1 MARLAAKH
9 GKRGDAQRLGR
20 DDWLDAAFDAVVDGG
35 FDQLRVV
42 ALAQTLGVTRGSF
55 YWHFADHADLVK
67 VLLARWQQ
75 REIAEGLRIQAES
88 SDDPQADLLRLLDLA
103 LARGGADLKNLRF
116 ELALRGLGRRDSGV
130 AQMLVEVDA
139 ARMAL
144 FEAKFLRLTRDVKS
158 ATDLAALF
166 YLAVTGGFQALAR
179 PNSSAAARPM
189 PDPAPVMIA
198 TLFSSRPDM
207 LLLLLKMLS
216 PIVAQRALQA
226 WAGTA
231 TPWRRI
237 R

>member
-1 MARLAAKH
+1 MARPAAKH
-9 GKRGDAQRLGR
+9 GKRSDAQRLGR

-55 YWHFADHADLVK
+55 YWHFSDHADLVK

-75 REIAEGLRIQAES
+75 REIADDLRIQAES

-144 FEAKFLRLTRDVKS
+144 FEAKFLRLTRDAKS

-179 PNSSAAARPM
+179 PNSSSRMADYIRGVIADHLIRRQAVAV
-189 PDPAPVMIA
+189 PA
-198 TLFSSRPDM
+198 
-207 LLLLLKMLS
+207 
-216 PIVAQRALQA
+216 QA
-226 WAGTA
+226 
-231 TPWRRI
+231 
-237 R
+237 

>member
-1 MARLAAKH
+1 MARPAAKH
-9 GKRGDAQRLGR
+9 GKRGEAQRLGR

-103 LARGGADLKNLRF
+103 LARGGGDLKNLRF

-144 FEAKFLRLTRDVKS
+144 FEAKFLRLTRDAKS

-179 PNSSAAARPM
+179 PNSNARM
-189 PDPAPVMIA
+189 ADYIRSVIA
-198 TLFSSRPDM
+198 DHLIRRQA
-207 LLLLLKMLS
+207 
-216 PIVAQRALQA
+216 VAVQSEA
-226 WAGTA
+226 
-231 TPWRRI
+231 
-237 R
+237 

>member
-1 MARLAAKH
+1 MARPAAKH
-9 GKRGDAQRLGR
+9 GKRSDAQRLGR

-179 PNSSAAARPM
+179 PNSSARMADYIRGVIADHLIRRQAVAV
-189 PDPAPVMIA
+189 PA
-198 TLFSSRPDM
+198 
-207 LLLLLKMLS
+207 
-216 PIVAQRALQA
+216 QA
-226 WAGTA
+226 
-231 TPWRRI
+231 
-237 R
+237 

>member
-103 LARGGADLKNLRF
+103 LARGGGDLKNLRF

-144 FEAKFLRLTRDVKS
+144 FEAKFLRLTRDAKS

-179 PNSSAAARPM
+179 PNSNARMAAYIRS
-189 PDPAPVMIA
+189 VIA
-198 TLFSSRPDM
+198 DHLIRRQA
-207 LLLLLKMLS
+207 
-216 PIVAQRALQA
+216 VAVQSEA
-226 WAGTA
+226 
-231 TPWRRI
+231 
-237 R
+237 

>member
-1 MARLAAKH
+1 MARPAAKH

-103 LARGGADLKNLRF
+103 LARGGGDLKNLRF

-144 FEAKFLRLTRDVKS
+144 FEAKFLRLTRDAKS

-179 PNSSAAARPM
+179 PNSSARMADYIRGVIADHLIRRQAVAV
-189 PDPAPVMIA
+189 PA
-198 TLFSSRPDM
+198 
-207 LLLLLKMLS
+207 
-216 PIVAQRALQA
+216 QA
-226 WAGTA
+226 
-231 TPWRRI
+231 
-237 R
+237 

>member
-75 REIAEGLRIQAES
+75 REIADDLRIQAES

-103 LARGGADLKNLRF
+103 LARGGADLKDLRF
-116 ELALRGLGRRDSGV
+116 ELALRGLGRRDPRV

-179 PNSSAAARPM
+179 PNSSARMADYIRGVIADHLIRRQAVAV
-189 PDPAPVMIA
+189 PA
-198 TLFSSRPDM
+198 
-207 LLLLLKMLS
+207 
-216 PIVAQRALQA
+216 QA
-226 WAGTA
+226 
-231 TPWRRI
+231 
-237 R
+237 

>member
-1 MARLAAKH
+1 MARPAAKH

-103 LARGGADLKNLRF
+103 LARGGGDLKNLRF

-144 FEAKFLRLTRDVKS
+144 FEAKFLRLTRDAKS

-179 PNSSAAARPM
+179 PNSNARM
-189 PDPAPVMIA
+189 ADYIRSVIA
-198 TLFSSRPDM
+198 DHLIRRQA
-207 LLLLLKMLS
+207 
-216 PIVAQRALQA
+216 VAVQSEA
-226 WAGTA
+226 
-231 TPWRRI
+231 
-237 R
+237 

>member
-1 MARLAAKH
+1 MARPAAKH
-9 GKRGDAQRLGR
+9 GKRSDAQRLGR

-55 YWHFADHADLVK
+55 YWHFSDHADLVK

-75 REIAEGLRIQAES
+75 REIADDLRIQAES

-144 FEAKFLRLTRDVKS
+144 FEAKFLRLTRDAKS

-179 PNSSAAARPM
+179 PNSSTRMADYIRGVIADHLIRRQAVAV
-189 PDPAPVMIA
+189 PA
-198 TLFSSRPDM
+198 
-207 LLLLLKMLS
+207 
-216 PIVAQRALQA
+216 QA
-226 WAGTA
+226 
-231 TPWRRI
+231 
-237 R
+237 

>member
-1 MARLAAKH
+1 MARPAAKH
-9 GKRGDAQRLGR
+9 GKRSDAQRLGR

-75 REIAEGLRIQAES
+75 REIADDLRIQAES

-144 FEAKFLRLTRDVKS
+144 FEAKFLRLTRDAKS

-179 PNSSAAARPM
+179 PNSSSRMADYIRGVIADHLIRRQAVAV
-189 PDPAPVMIA
+189 PA
-198 TLFSSRPDM
+198 
-207 LLLLLKMLS
+207 
-216 PIVAQRALQA
+216 QA
-226 WAGTA
+226 
-231 TPWRRI
+231 
-237 R
+237 

>member
-1 MARLAAKH
+1 MGRPAAKH
-9 GKRGDAQRLGR
+9 GKRSDAQRLGR

-179 PNSSAAARPM
+179 PNSSARMADYIRGVIADHLIRRQAVAV
-189 PDPAPVMIA
+189 PA
-198 TLFSSRPDM
+198 
-207 LLLLLKMLS
+207 
-216 PIVAQRALQA
+216 QA
-226 WAGTA
+226 
-231 TPWRRI
+231 
-237 R
+237 

>member
-1 MARLAAKH
+1 MARPAAKH
-9 GKRGDAQRLGR
+9 GKRSDAQRLGR

-88 SDDPQADLLRLLDLA
+88 SEDPQADLLRLLDLA
-103 LARGGADLKNLRF
+103 LARGGADLKDLRF
-116 ELALRGLGRRDSGV
+116 ELALRGLGRRDPRV

-179 PNSSAAARPM
+179 PNSSARMADYIRGVIADHLIRRQAVAV
-189 PDPAPVMIA
+189 PA
-198 TLFSSRPDM
+198 
-207 LLLLLKMLS
+207 
-216 PIVAQRALQA
+216 QA
-226 WAGTA
+226 
-231 TPWRRI
+231 
-237 R
+237 

>member
-1 MARLAAKH
+1 MARPAAKH
-9 GKRGDAQRLGR
+9 GKRSDAQRLGR

-75 REIAEGLRIQAES
+75 REIAEDLRIQAEA

-103 LARGGADLKNLRF
+103 LARGGADLKDLRF
-116 ELALRGLGRRDSGV
+116 ELALRGLGRRDPRV

-179 PNSSAAARPM
+179 PNSSARMADYIRSVIADHLIRRQAVAV
-189 PDPAPVMIA
+189 PA
-198 TLFSSRPDM
+198 
-207 LLLLLKMLS
+207 
-216 PIVAQRALQA
+216 QA
-226 WAGTA
+226 
-231 TPWRRI
+231 
-237 R
+237 

>member
-1 MARLAAKH
+1 MARPAASH

-103 LARGGADLKNLRF
+103 LARGGGDLKNLRF

-144 FEAKFLRLTRDVKS
+144 FEAKFLRLTRDAKS

-179 PNSSAAARPM
+179 PNSNARM
-189 PDPAPVMIA
+189 ADYIRGVIA
-198 TLFSSRPDM
+198 DHLIRRQA
-207 LLLLLKMLS
+207 
-216 PIVAQRALQA
+216 VAVQSEA
-226 WAGTA
+226 
-231 TPWRRI
+231 
-237 R
+237 

>member
-103 LARGGADLKNLRF
+103 LARGGADLKDLRF
-116 ELALRGLGRRDSGV
+116 ELALRGLGRRDPRV

-179 PNSSAAARPM
+179 PNSSARMADYIRGVIADHLIRRQAVAV
-189 PDPAPVMIA
+189 PA
-198 TLFSSRPDM
+198 
-207 LLLLLKMLS
+207 
-216 PIVAQRALQA
+216 QA
-226 WAGTA
+226 
-231 TPWRRI
+231 
-237 R
+237 

>member
-1 MARLAAKH
+1 MARPAAKH
-9 GKRGDAQRLGR
+9 GKRSDAQRLGR

-75 REIAEGLRIQAES
+75 REIADGLRIQAES

-103 LARGGADLKNLRF
+103 LARGGADLKDLRF
-116 ELALRGLGRRDSGV
+116 ELALRGLGRRDPCV

-144 FEAKFLRLTRDVKS
+144 FEAKFLRLTRDAKS

-179 PNSSAAARPM
+179 PNSSSRMADYIRGVIADHLIRRQAVAV
-189 PDPAPVMIA
+189 PA
-198 TLFSSRPDM
+198 
-207 LLLLLKMLS
+207 
-216 PIVAQRALQA
+216 QA
-226 WAGTA
+226 
-231 TPWRRI
+231 
-237 R
+237 

>member
-1 MARLAAKH
+1 MGRPAAKH
-9 GKRGDAQRLGR
+9 GKRSDAQRLGR

-75 REIAEGLRIQAES
+75 REIAEDLRIQAES

-103 LARGGADLKNLRF
+103 LARGGADLKDLRF
-116 ELALRGLGRRDSGV
+116 ELALRGLGRRDPCV

-144 FEAKFLRLTRDVKS
+144 FEAKFLRLTHDVKS

-179 PNSSAAARPM
+179 PNSSARMADYIRSVIADHLIRRQAVAF
-189 PDPAPVMIA
+189 PA
-198 TLFSSRPDM
+198 
-207 LLLLLKMLS
+207 
-216 PIVAQRALQA
+216 QA
-226 WAGTA
+226 
-231 TPWRRI
+231 
-237 R
+237 

>member
-1 MARLAAKH
+1 MARPAAKH
-9 GKRGDAQRLGR
+9 GKRSDAQRLGR

-75 REIAEGLRIQAES
+75 REIADGLRIQAES

-144 FEAKFLRLTRDVKS
+144 FEAKFLRLTRDAKS

-179 PNSSAAARPM
+179 PNSSSRMADYIRGVIADHLIRRQAVAV
-189 PDPAPVMIA
+189 PA
-198 TLFSSRPDM
+198 
-207 LLLLLKMLS
+207 
-216 PIVAQRALQA
+216 QA
-226 WAGTA
+226 
-231 TPWRRI
+231 
-237 R
+237 

>member
-1 MARLAAKH
+1 MARPAAKH

-103 LARGGADLKNLRF
+103 LARGGGDLKNLRF

-144 FEAKFLRLTRDVKS
+144 FEAKFLRLTRDAKS

-179 PNSSAAARPM
+179 PNSNARM
-189 PDPAPVMIA
+189 ADYIRSV
-198 TLFSSRPDM
+198 
-207 LLLLLKMLS
+207 
-216 PIVAQRALQA
+216 VADHLIRRQA
-226 WAGTA
+226 VAVQSEA
-231 TPWRRI
+231 
-237 R
+237 

>member
-88 SDDPQADLLRLLDLA
+88 SEDPQADLLRLLDLA
-103 LARGGADLKNLRF
+103 LARGGADLKDLRF
-116 ELALRGLGRRDSGV
+116 ELALRGLGRRDPRV

-179 PNSSAAARPM
+179 PNSSARMADYIRGVIADHLIRRQAVAV
-189 PDPAPVMIA
+189 PA
-198 TLFSSRPDM
+198 
-207 LLLLLKMLS
+207 
-216 PIVAQRALQA
+216 QA
-226 WAGTA
+226 
-231 TPWRRI
+231 
-237 R
+237 

>member
-75 REIAEGLRIQAES
+75 REIAEDLRIQAES

-103 LARGGADLKNLRF
+103 LARGGADLKDLRF
-116 ELALRGLGRRDSGV
+116 ELALRGLGRRDPRV

-179 PNSSAAARPM
+179 PNSSARMADYIRSVIADHLIRRQAVAV
-189 PDPAPVMIA
+189 PA
-198 TLFSSRPDM
+198 
-207 LLLLLKMLS
+207 
-216 PIVAQRALQA
+216 QA
-226 WAGTA
+226 
-231 TPWRRI
+231 
-237 R
+237 

>member
-1 MARLAAKH
+1 MARPAAKH
-9 GKRGDAQRLGR
+9 GKRSDAQRLGR

-75 REIAEGLRIQAES
+75 REIAEDLRIQAES

-103 LARGGADLKNLRF
+103 LARGGADLKDLRF
-116 ELALRGLGRRDSGV
+116 ELALRGLGRRDPRV

-179 PNSSAAARPM
+179 PNSSARMADYIRSVIADHLIRRQAVAV
-189 PDPAPVMIA
+189 PA
-198 TLFSSRPDM
+198 
-207 LLLLLKMLS
+207 
-216 PIVAQRALQA
+216 QA
-226 WAGTA
+226 
-231 TPWRRI
+231 
-237 R
+237 

>member
-1 MARLAAKH
+1 MARPAAKH
-9 GKRGDAQRLGR
+9 GKRSDAQRLGR

-75 REIAEGLRIQAES
+75 REIADDLRIQAES

-103 LARGGADLKNLRF
+103 LARGGADLKDLRF

-144 FEAKFLRLTRDVKS
+144 FEAKFLRLTRDAKS

-179 PNSSAAARPM
+179 PNSSSRMADYIRGVIADHLIRRQAVAV
-189 PDPAPVMIA
+189 PA
-198 TLFSSRPDM
+198 
-207 LLLLLKMLS
+207 
-216 PIVAQRALQA
+216 QA
-226 WAGTA
+226 
-231 TPWRRI
+231 
-237 R
+237 

>member
-1 MARLAAKH
+1 MNDGSGTRAPLPMARPAAKH

-103 LARGGADLKNLRF
+103 LARGGGDLKNLRF

-144 FEAKFLRLTRDVKS
+144 FEAKFLRLTRDAKS

-179 PNSSAAARPM
+179 PNSNARM
-189 PDPAPVMIA
+189 ADYIRSVIA
-198 TLFSSRPDM
+198 DHLIRRQA
-207 LLLLLKMLS
+207 
-216 PIVAQRALQA
+216 VAVQSEA
-226 WAGTA
+226 
-231 TPWRRI
+231 
-237 R
+237 

>member
-1 MARLAAKH
+1 MARPAAKH
-9 GKRGDAQRLGR
+9 GKRSDAQRLGR

-88 SDDPQADLLRLLDLA
+88 SEDPQADLLRLLDLA
-103 LARGGADLKNLRF
+103 LARGGADLKDLRF
-116 ELALRGLGRRDSGV
+116 ELALRGLGRRDPRV

-179 PNSSAAARPM
+179 PNSSARMADYIRSVIADHLIRRQAVAV
-189 PDPAPVMIA
+189 PA
-198 TLFSSRPDM
+198 
-207 LLLLLKMLS
+207 
-216 PIVAQRALQA
+216 QA
-226 WAGTA
+226 
-231 TPWRRI
+231 
-237 R
+237 

>member
-1 MARLAAKH
+1 MARPAAKH

-103 LARGGADLKNLRF
+103 LARGGGDLKNLRF

-179 PNSSAAARPM
+179 PNSSARMADYIRG
-189 PDPAPVMIA
+189 VIA
-198 TLFSSRPDM
+198 DHLIRRQA
-207 LLLLLKMLS
+207 
-216 PIVAQRALQA
+216 VAVQSEA
-226 WAGTA
+226 
-231 TPWRRI
+231 
-237 R
+237 

>member
-1 MARLAAKH
+1 MARPAAKH
-9 GKRGDAQRLGR
+9 GKRSDAQRLGR

-75 REIAEGLRIQAES
+75 REIADDLRIQAES

-144 FEAKFLRLTRDVKS
+144 FEAKFLRLTRDAKS

-179 PNSSAAARPM
+179 PNSSTRMADYIRGVIADHLIRRQAVAV
-189 PDPAPVMIA
+189 PA
-198 TLFSSRPDM
+198 
-207 LLLLLKMLS
+207 
-216 PIVAQRALQA
+216 QA
-226 WAGTA
+226 
-231 TPWRRI
+231 
-237 R
+237 